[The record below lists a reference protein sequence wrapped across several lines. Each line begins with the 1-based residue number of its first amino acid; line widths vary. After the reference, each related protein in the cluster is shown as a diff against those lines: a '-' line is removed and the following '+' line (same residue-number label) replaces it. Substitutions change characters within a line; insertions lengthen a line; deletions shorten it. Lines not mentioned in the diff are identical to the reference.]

1 MKVYGLQMILL
12 TLVAC
17 FGGGRTAQALDDVL
31 DFSTIA
37 GATPND
43 PMADNTAALIDALEE
58 RTSTNERMVIYFPSG
73 DWHFS
78 GELPVNSS
86 SNPDPSIFDNVTLV
100 GAPAAMTAQHQ
111 ESGVAKRLR
120 RTRFLID
127 LESDSDIWW
136 DQERTLIFGP
146 LTFKDIAFQ
155 VVDDGSLFDLGTP
168 ADGLLESFRGLHFE
182 RCIFS
187 KKEHYSAVDIGD
199 GRPWLVNA
207 GADGWVLNNSNT
219 AFAIRLWRA
228 YDTNIQNC
236 SIRGFRYGI
245 IDNKSDRLRVD
256 NLHAM
261 SVGKAVDTLPVGSIA
276 AVGAHYDDIFIE
288 DQALCGGVFHGQVDD
303 IRCEGGFDGHRT
315 GRGVPVIGPRP
326 LPASVGWSF
335 DTAFNTNTIT
345 FTFTGSYDCTDYFEP
360 RSVIRITPSD
370 ENEPVRY
377 LYITAVAANS
387 VTFDEASSKCYVG
400 RNISG
405 TGTGVTRFFGN
416 SAILVGDRASL
427 MNPSFGVNV
436 NKADHPELFVVP
448 RSKPI
453 KVGGMTEGRLANT
466 EVMSSNAV
474 VVASSVGTKFNLQ
487 GGVDWLGSA
496 NVPKHPLVNPGGIG
510 PATDG
515 SSRDAEY
522 DPVHEVYCFRPGRG
536 VGTHS
541 GSGNAA
547 RNLTFHWWADPE
559 NFSGVNAKLTIDG
572 SVLTPTLT
580 QLEIPDSARV
590 ENHYAG
596 RGIEFLSGPLAGL
609 VADITSSQTVGSNTR
624 LTIRGLPTG
633 ATPAANGN
641 QVAILGLPD
650 ACYRPYD
657 DADGGWIALKL
668 RRPLNSNEEIKY
680 RFRAYSP
687 DSSGSTITLYA
698 GGSLMTPHTL
708 DQGWKW
714 YTGVITDAQ
723 QAAWSDGINM
733 IRIKGT
739 GNGYVRELIAD
750 FEVATP

>member
-1 MKVYGLQMILL
+1 MTLHRTSALL
-12 TLVAC
+12 LATVAC
-17 FGGGRTAQALDDVL
+17 LMGAQSASALDDVL
-31 DFSTIA
+31 DFSTV
-37 GATPND
+37 GTPND
-43 PMADNTAALIDALEE
+43 PMADNTAALISALEA
-58 RTSTNERMVIYFPSG
+58 RTSTDERYVIYFPSG
-73 DWHFS
+73 DWHFQ

-86 SNPDPSIFDNVTLV
+86 SDPDPSIFDNVTFV

-111 ESGVAKRLR
+111 ETNVSNKKLR

-136 DQERTLIFGP
+136 DQERSLIFGP

-187 KKEHYSAVDIGD
+187 KKEHYAAVDIGD

-207 GADGWVLNNSNT
+207 GADGWVLNNTNT
-219 AFAIRLWRA
+219 SFAIRLWRA
-228 YDTNIQNC
+228 YDANIQNC

-261 SVGKAVDTLPVGSIA
+261 SVGKAVDTLPIGSVDS
-276 AVGAHYDDIFIE
+276 VGAHYDDIFIE
-288 DQALCGGVFHGQVDD
+288 DQALCGGDFLGQVDD
-303 IRCEGGFDGHRT
+303 MRCEGGYDGHRT

-326 LPASVGWSF
+326 LPASVGWDIDANAS
-335 DTAFNTNTIT
+335 TIT
-345 FTFTGSYDCTDYFEP
+345 FTFTGSYDCRDYFEP
-360 RSVIRITPSD
+360 RSVIRVTPSN

-377 LYITAVAANS
+377 LYITEVAANAL
-387 VTFDEASSKCYVG
+387 TFDEADSKSYVG
-400 RNISG
+400 RDIDG
-405 TGTGVTRFFGN
+405 DGMGVTRFFGS
-416 SAILVGDRASL
+416 SAILIGDRASL

-448 RSKPI
+448 HTKPI
-453 KVGGMTEGRLANT
+453 KVGGMTESRLENAD
-466 EVMSSNAV
+466 VMSSSAV
-474 VVASSVGTKFNLQ
+474 VVASSVGTTFNLQ

-510 PATDG
+510 PATDA

-522 DPVHEVYCFRPGRG
+522 DPVHEVYQFRPGRG

-541 GSGNAA
+541 GSGFAA
-547 RNLTFHWWADPE
+547 QRLTFHWWADPE
-559 NFSGVNAKLTIDG
+559 NFSGINAKLTIDG

-580 QLEIPDSARV
+580 QLEFPDWARI
-590 ENHYAG
+590 ENYYAG

-609 VADITSSQTVGSNTR
+609 VANITSSQTVGSNTR

-657 DADGGWIALKL
+657 DENGGWIALKL

-687 DSSGSTITLYA
+687 DSSGPTITLYA

-739 GNGYVRELIAD
+739 GNGYVREFIAD